1 MNTEQVT
8 SLIRQIL
15 LFGGGIAVGKGWID
29 NETMLAI
36 VGALVTLATSA
47 WAFKT
52 RTKASIVAS
61 AASKVEVPASSQREA
76 GIAVPL
82 APKH

>member
-1 MNTEQVT
+1 MNAEQVT
-8 SLIRQIL
+8 SLVRQIL

-61 AASKVEVPASSQREA
+61 AAAKVEVPFESQRAA
-76 GIAVPL
+76 GIIVPQQ
-82 APKH
+82 PKQ